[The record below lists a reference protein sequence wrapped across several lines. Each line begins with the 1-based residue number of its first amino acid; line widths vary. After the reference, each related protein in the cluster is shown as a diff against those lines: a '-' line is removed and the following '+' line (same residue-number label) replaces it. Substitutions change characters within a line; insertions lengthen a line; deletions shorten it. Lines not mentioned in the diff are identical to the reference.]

1 MRMESVV
8 LLAAAALAIAG
19 AASAAAGTSSATQ
32 GKAPAARAKPRAAH
46 RQAPARPKW
55 ATHGEI
61 GFVMAR
67 GITTTKSGD
76 VKLSAAHRL
85 GRWTY
90 SGAFSALYASTN
102 RVTTQEDLNGQL
114 QVDMALSKRTFWFAG
129 LNYDRNLFD
138 GFAYQESAASG
149 LGRVL
154 LGTKQTRLSIE
165 LGAGYRRELPE
176 ALQLNS
182 FGGVKS
188 RKREPVVGDAVLHA
202 GMTFSYSF
210 SASTKLQNRLLVES
224 GASDTL
230 TMDNL
235 SLQVKMDKTLAL
247 SVGMQATNNTN
258 PPQGGSAPHTNTVMT
273 VNLVYQF
280 KTKNLSPGPPMHAL
294 LDGFDVP

>member
-1 MRMESVV
+1 MQSVA
-8 LLAAAALAIAG
+8 LLGAALAICG
-19 AASAAAGTSSATQ
+19 IASAAAGTTSATQ
-32 GKAPAARAKPRAAH
+32 DNASTAH
-46 RQAPARPKW
+46 RKGRAHSKW

-67 GITTTKSGD
+67 GVTTTKSGD

-90 SGAFSALYASTN
+90 SGGFTALYASTDH
-102 RVTTQEDLNGQL
+102 VTTQQDMNGRL
-114 QVDMALSKRTFWFAG
+114 QVDMALSKRTFWFTG

-154 LGTKQTRLSIE
+154 METNQTHLSIE

-176 ALQLNS
+176 ALVLNS

-188 RKREPVVGDAVLHA
+188 LTRGSVVGDAVLHA
-202 GMTFSYSF
+202 VMKFAYSF
-210 SASTKLQNRLLVES
+210 SSSTKLLNSLLVES
-224 GASDTL
+224 GASDTM

-235 SLQVKMDKTLAL
+235 SLQVKMDTTLAL
-247 SVGMQATNNTN
+247 SVGLQATNNTN
-258 PPQGGSAPHTNTVMT
+258 PSLGNAPHTNTVMT
-273 VNLVYQF
+273 LNLVYQF
-280 KTKNLSPGPPMHAL
+280 KTKNLSPGPPMHSL
-294 LDGFDVP
+294 LDSFDVP

>member
-8 LLAAAALAIAG
+8 LLGATLAISG
-19 AASAAAGTSSATQ
+19 IASAAAGSTTAMQ
-32 GKAPAARAKPRAAH
+32 EKAPAAQSKPRAAD
-46 RQAPARPKW
+46 RKAPAPSKW

-67 GITTTKSGD
+67 GVTTTKSGD

-90 SGAFSALYASTN
+90 SGAFAALYASTN
-102 RVTTQEDLNGQL
+102 SVTTQQDLNGQL

-149 LGRVL
+149 LGRIL
-154 LGTKQTRLSIE
+154 LETKQTHLSIQ

-176 ALQLNS
+176 ELVLNS

-188 RKREPVVGDAVLHA
+188 RTREPAVGDAVLHGA
-202 GMTFSYSF
+202 VKFSYSF
-210 SASTKLQNRLLVES
+210 SSSTELLNSVLVES
-224 GASDTL
+224 GASDTM
-230 TMDNL
+230 TVDNL
-235 SLQVKMDKTLAL
+235 SLRVKMGKTLAL
-247 SVGMQATNNTN
+247 SVGMQANDNTN
-258 PPQGGSAPHTNTVMT
+258 PPLGDAPHTNTVMT
-273 VNLVYQF
+273 INLVYQF
-280 KTKNLSPGPPMHAL
+280 KTKNLSPGPTTNSL
-294 LDGFDVP
+294 VDSFDVP